1 MRVLFLDQFSDL
13 GGAQLCLRDVLI
25 EVRRRGWDAEVMA
38 PGNGPLLDFAR
49 DCGFDARMLPIAE
62 YSTGA
67 RAVADIAR
75 FGVGMARSARL
86 VRLALQQRP
95 ADLIHVN
102 GPRLLPAVLRGS
114 VPRDTPVVF
123 HAHSGLSTRYARA
136 LAGWSL
142 RRTRATAIACSK
154 FAARPVQNAIGGHP
168 VRVVYNGVA
177 DCGFR
182 PRAPQ
187 RGRALRVGLVGRIAP
202 EKGHL
207 DFIRAA
213 QLLQGAGLQF
223 SIAGAALFSEL
234 RYERAVRELGVF
246 AGIEFRGWTDD
257 VAGVLHDLDILVV
270 PSAAHEASTRVV
282 MEAMSAG
289 ACVVAVSLGGL
300 ARADRQRAHR
310 PTHRKAQSHRTRPRH
325 TDFGGQTRPARALS
339 RKMDVKS
346 GAPASP
352 SSGFSVK
359 CAISLSP
366 PQAGQRSP
374 PAQRVPQQRRNRTR
388 VMPRPLDQKAGPHQT
403 AFHPQPQ
410 VRQRHVRVR
419 DVWIQPARKQA
430 ALCYIHA
437 VSQAVHQAQMQ
448 E

>member
-49 DCGFDARMLPIAE
+49 DCGFDARILPIAE

-123 HAHSGLSTRYARA
+123 HAHSVLTTRYARA

-289 ACVVAVSLGGL
+289 ACVVAYPSGGLPELIDNGRTGLLTEKPNPIEL
-300 ARADRQRAHR
+300 ARAIQILAAKPGLRGRLAENGRQEWRTRFTVERFQREVCDQLESAASR
-310 PTHRKAQSHRTRPRH
+310 PTLAASAARSTAAEEQNARDAT
-325 TDFGGQTRPARALS
+325 PA
-339 RKMDVKS
+339 
-346 GAPASP
+346 
-352 SSGFSVK
+352 
-359 CAISLSP
+359 
-366 PQAGQRSP
+366 
-374 PAQRVPQQRRNRTR
+374 
-388 VMPRPLDQKAGPHQT
+388 
-403 AFHPQPQ
+403 
-410 VRQRHVRVR
+410 
-419 DVWIQPARKQA
+419 
-430 ALCYIHA
+430 
-437 VSQAVHQAQMQ
+437 
-448 E
+448 